1 MTIQDEMKSTL
12 SVMLDDVVS
21 TYNTAVDSRDS
32 DDLEVLFVKIKN
44 GEKASMCMLVRKE
57 PKVGVFLLEARNYE
71 DASNN
76 KAPLKVVH
84 RRASLDYFNEDR
96 IKIIETLLEKEPPML
111 AKQEECQT
119 RDLVDD
125 FAFWLADAPIN

>member
-44 GEKASMCMLVRKE
+44 GEKASMCMGPGML
-57 PKVGVFLLEARNYE
+57 
-71 DASNN
+71 
-76 KAPLKVVH
+76 
-84 RRASLDYFNEDR
+84 
-96 IKIIETLLEKEPPML
+96 TL
-111 AKQEECQT
+111 
-119 RDLVDD
+119 
-125 FAFWLADAPIN
+125 